1 MENKRSI
8 FQTLSRVAS
17 TEGPGPA
24 ISRPPS
30 LSEQSALPTL
40 PTSDPEKAINEQIVE
55 AQAPKDVNLVDW
67 DGPDDP
73 EKPINWPPR
82 KKWTNLAL
90 ISALTLLTPFGSTM
104 FAPGVP
110 QMMRDFHSD
119 SPDLA
124 SFAVSI
130 YILGY
135 ALGPLFIAPLSEL
148 YGRVPVYHTCTFV
161 FMVFTLACGLST
173 SLGMII
179 FMRFVAGLA
188 GSCPITI
195 GSGTV
200 ADCWKQE
207 ERGTVMSAW
216 TLPILLG

>member
-1 MENKRSI
+1 MENKASI

-17 TEGPGPA
+17 TEAYPA
-24 ISRPPS
+24 VPRPMS
-30 LSEQSALPTL
+30 LSEESSS
-40 PTSDPEKAINEQIVE
+40 PTSQRGDPEKGIEEQVLE
-55 AQAPKDVNLVDW
+55 SAPTKNVNLVDW

-73 EKPINWPPR
+73 EKPINWPKK
-82 KKWTNLAL
+82 KKWTNLVL
-90 ISALTLLTPFGSTM
+90 IATLTLLTPFGSTM

-110 QMMRDFHSD
+110 QMMNTFHSD
-119 SPDLA
+119 SVDLA

-148 YGRVPVYHTCTFV
+148 YGRVPVYHVCTFF

-179 FMRFVAGLA
+179 FFRFVAGLA

-207 ERGTVMSAW
+207 ERGMVMSAW

>member
-1 MENKRSI
+1 M

-17 TEGPGPA
+17 HEGHPVV
-24 ISRPPS
+24 SRASSPIDTAS
-30 LSEQSALPTL
+30 LRTL
-40 PTSDPEKAINEQIVE
+40 PPADPEKAITEQVIE
-55 AQAPKDVNLVDW
+55 STATKDPNLVDW

-73 EKPINWPPR
+73 EKPLNWTKK
-82 KKWTNLAL
+82 KKWSNLAL
-90 ISALTLLTPFGSTM
+90 IATLTLLTPFGSTM

-124 SFAVSI
+124 SFSVSI
-130 YILGY
+130 YVLGY
-135 ALGPLFIAPLSEL
+135 ALGPLFLAPLSEL
-148 YGRVPVYHTCTFV
+148 YGRVPIYHTCTFF

-179 FMRFVAGLA
+179 VMRFLAGLA

-200 ADCWKQE
+200 ADCWRQQ
-207 ERGTVMSAW
+207 ERGMVMSAW